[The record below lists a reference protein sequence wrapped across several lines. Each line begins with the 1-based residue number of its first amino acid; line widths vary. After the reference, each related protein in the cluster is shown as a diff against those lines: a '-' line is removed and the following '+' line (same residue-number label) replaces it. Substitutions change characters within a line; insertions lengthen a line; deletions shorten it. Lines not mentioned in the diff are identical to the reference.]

1 MKTLP
6 LIAAYD
12 QLAAALDEL
21 RSRIALLFEVS
32 TLSSEDRA
40 RIVHAYRTIEAVIK
54 SVDEVLA
61 FERS

>member
-1 MKTLP
+1 LKTLP